1 MELDEQDRKFSQA
14 AKQALRQSERALDAT
29 TTARLRAA
37 REQALAA
44 AAKPRLNWNWMMPTG
59 AVAAALMVFALLPG
73 RAPLGESAAVP
84 RDEAMEVML
93 DDVEP
98 ELVQDLELYVWL
110 EFDGD
115 PA

>member
-1 MELDEQDRKFSQA
+1 MELDDQDRKFSQA

-44 AAKPRLNWNWMMPTG
+44 AAKPRLSWNWMMPTG
-59 AVAAALMVFALLPG
+59 AVAAALMVFALLP
-73 RAPLGESAAVP
+73 RQPALTDAVP